1 MIVDDH
7 KIVISGVKFLLGKN
21 ENYQIVAEAS
31 NGKDA
36 LVFFRFQ
43 GGRFD
48 CYGRQYGNNGWDNLY
63 KRDTSTLSFEKSI
76 GINNAR

>member
-1 MIVDDH
+1 MIQIMIVDDH

-36 LVFFRFQ
+36 LVFF
-43 GGRFD
+43 
-48 CYGRQYGNNGWDNLY
+48 
-63 KRDTSTLSFEKSI
+63 
-76 GINNAR
+76 